1 MSFYF
6 PKRLRSLR
14 LLVSFLF
21 VGLLY
26 IVYSVFFAYH
36 GDEERVYFGHN
47 LTRNA
52 LYFQANTGQHL
63 SLLANHFK
71 QLVEQY
77 ENERTNMEKNLR
89 DREAEITLLNNQ
101 TKLSSSG
108 SGEVFKQSVVCGSS
122 DIFLLIQVHSSP
134 KNFMKRHAI
143 RLSWGNLEHFIGH
156 RQGVIVRRLG
166 YDPEGETPH
175 MKGLGMFVV
184 SLRGV
189 NFGFWS
195 HLGCSGQ
202 NTIIFSRE
210 GLV

>member
-26 IVYSVFFAYH
+26 IVYSVFFPYH

-77 ENERTNMEKNLR
+77 ENERTNMEKSL
-89 DREAEITLLNNQ
+89 DREAKITLLNSQ
-101 TKLSSSG
+101 TKLASSESG
-108 SGEVFKQSVVCGSS
+108 VVFKQSVVCGSS

-134 KNFMKRHAI
+134 NNFMKRHAI

-166 YDPEGETPH
+166 YDPGGGDSAYERVGDARR
-175 MKGLGMFVV
+175 LA
-184 SLRGV
+184 
-189 NFGFWS
+189 
-195 HLGCSGQ
+195 
-202 NTIIFSRE
+202 
-210 GLV
+210 

>member
-14 LLVSFLF
+14 SLVSFLF

-26 IVYSVFFAYH
+26 IVYSVFFPYH
-36 GDEERVYFGHN
+36 GNEERVYFGHN

-52 LYFQANTGQHL
+52 LYFQANIGQHL

-77 ENERTNMEKNLR
+77 ENERTNMKKSL
-89 DREAEITLLNNQ
+89 DREAKITLLNNQ
-101 TKLSSSG
+101 TKLASSG

-134 KNFMKRHAI
+134 NNFMKRHAI

-166 YDPEGETPH
+166 YDPGGGDSAYE
-175 MKGLGMFVV
+175 
-184 SLRGV
+184 RG
-189 NFGFWS
+189 GDARR
-195 HLGCSGQ
+195 LA
-202 NTIIFSRE
+202 
-210 GLV
+210 

>member
-6 PKRLRSLR
+6 SKRLRSMR
-14 LLVSFLF
+14 SLVSFLF

-26 IVYSVFFAYH
+26 IVYSVFLRYH
-36 GDEERVYFGHN
+36 GNEETAYFGRN

-52 LYFQANTGQHL
+52 LYYQANTGQHL

-71 QLVEQY
+71 HLVEQY
-77 ENERTNMEKNLR
+77 ENEGRNMEKTL
-89 DREAEITLLNNQ
+89 DRQAEITQ
-101 TKLSSSG
+101 TKLASSG

-134 KNFMKRHAI
+134 NNFMKRHAI

-166 YDPEGETPH
+166 YDYY
-175 MKGLGMFVV
+175 LIIN
-184 SLRGV
+184 SINCLRAEESKP
-189 NFGFWS
+189 FQLLIY
-195 HLGCSGQ
+195 HL
-202 NTIIFSRE
+202 
-210 GLV
+210 

>member
-101 TKLSSSG
+101 TKLASSESG
-108 SGEVFKQSVVCGSS
+108 VVFKQSVVCGSS

-134 KNFMKRHAI
+134 NNFMKRHAI

-166 YDPEGETPH
+166 YDPGGTPH
-175 MKGLGMFVV
+175 MKGLGMLVV

-195 HLGCSGQ
+195 RLGCSGQ
-202 NTIIFSRE
+202 NTIIFNRE

>member
-1 MSFYF
+1 M
-6 PKRLRSLR
+6 RSLR

-52 LYFQANTGQHL
+52 LYFQANTGQQL

-77 ENERTNMEKNLR
+77 ENERTNMEKSLG
-89 DREAEITLLNNQ
+89 REAEITLLNNQ
-101 TKLSSSG
+101 TKLPSSESG
-108 SGEVFKQSVVCGSS
+108 VVFKQSVVCGSS

-134 KNFMKRHAI
+134 NNFMKRHAI

-166 YDPEGETPH
+166 YDAGGTPH
-175 MKGLGMFVV
+175 MKGLGMLVV

-189 NFGFWS
+189 NFRFWS

-202 NTIIFSRE
+202 NAIIFNRE

>member
-1 MSFYF
+1 M
-6 PKRLRSLR
+6 RSLR
-14 LLVSFLF
+14 SLVSFLF

-26 IVYSVFFAYH
+26 IVYSVFFPYH
-36 GDEERVYFGHN
+36 GNEERVYFGHN

-77 ENERTNMEKNLR
+77 ENERTNMEKSL
-89 DREAEITLLNNQ
+89 DREAKITLLNNQ
-101 TKLSSSG
+101 TKLASGG

-134 KNFMKRHAI
+134 NNFMKRHAI

-166 YDPEGETPH
+166 YDPGGTPH
-175 MKGLGMFVV
+175 MKGVRMLVV

-195 HLGCSGQ
+195 HLECSGQ
-202 NTIIFSRE
+202 NAIIFSRE

>member
-6 PKRLRSLR
+6 RKRLRSLR
-14 LLVSFLF
+14 SLVSFLF

-26 IVYSVFFAYH
+26 IVYSVFFPYH
-36 GDEERVYFGHN
+36 GNEERASFGHN

-89 DREAEITLLNNQ
+89 DREAKITLLNNQ
-101 TKLSSSG
+101 TKLASSG

-134 KNFMKRHAI
+134 NNFMKRHAI
-143 RLSWGNLEHFIGH
+143 RLSWGNLEHFIGY

-166 YDPEGETPH
+166 YDPGGTPH
-175 MKGLGMFVV
+175 MKGVV

-195 HLGCSGQ
+195 HLACSGQ
-202 NTIIFSRE
+202 NTIMFNLAVKVS
-210 GLV
+210 